1 MRGVGSW
8 EDGQEKPR
16 VKVTLATGIPE
27 EVCKEINLG
36 YRDPATINVDDY
48 ANREAEGILHVPKA
62 GEVLY
67 QLRQLPDWAKP
78 DA

>member
-1 MRGVGSW
+1 VGSW

-27 EVCKEINLG
+27 AVCKEINLG
-36 YRDPATINVDDY
+36 YRDPATINMDDY
-48 ANREAEGILHVPKA
+48 ANRESEGILHVPKA

-67 QLRQLPDWAKP
+67 QLHEPPAWAKP